1 MRRSNTG
8 QRGRLLDGLIR
19 RASVLSEI
27 ANSGSLALGNEKE
40 EEEDQR
46 ELDAL
51 DGLESEIDHADVE
64 EFMVEV
70 VGGTRLRFSD

>member
-1 MRRSNTG
+1 MSVTYFAIEQQAWLRDA
-8 QRGRLLDGLIR
+8 LMDPALD
-19 RASVLSEI
+19 
-27 ANSGSLALGNEKE
+27 SGSLALGNEKE

-64 EFMVEV
+64 EFMGEV
-70 VGGTRLRFSD
+70 VGGTRLRFPD